1 MGVIHKQ
8 LPLEE
13 IMPGMVLADNLLDAQ
28 GQILLP
34 KDATLTEQTIESL
47 RKHGVSSLRIFMG
60 ELSDEEKAAQ
70 RAYLKARIARL
81 FRNSDD
87 QDANGLLHH
96 YIQEF
101 RLGEPS

>member
-13 IMPGMVLADNLLDAQ
+13 ITPGMVLADNLLDAQ

-60 ELSDEEKAAQ
+60 ELSDEEQAAQ
-70 RAYLKARIARL
+70 RAYMKARIARL
-81 FRNSDD
+81 FRNSDG

-96 YIQEF
+96 CIQEF